1 MAGDFLL
8 SLHGEQ
14 KERDYVIKYL
24 RARTRN
30 LISNPRNWRR
40 IEDLAKAL
48 LERRTLTGEEVDDVL
63 RVSSRRKGKEFHTRA
78 K

>member
-1 MAGDFLL
+1 M
-8 SLHGEQ
+8 
-14 KERDYVIKYL
+14 IKYL

-30 LISNPRNWRR
+30 LVSNPRNWRQ

-48 LERRTLTGEEVDDVL
+48 LERRTLTGEEVNDVL
-63 RVSSRRKGKEFHTRA
+63 LASMQAQREEFHTRA